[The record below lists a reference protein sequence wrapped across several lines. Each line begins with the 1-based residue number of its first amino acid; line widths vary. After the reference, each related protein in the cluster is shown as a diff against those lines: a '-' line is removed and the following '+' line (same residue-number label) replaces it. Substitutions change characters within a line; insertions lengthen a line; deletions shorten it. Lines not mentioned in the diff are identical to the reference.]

1 MLYMKKNFKI
11 KGKIICEQK
20 DFVSIFIFFSPLDD
34 SNVTHGVYFNN
45 ALSNFF
51 FLSHFIWK
59 VIYNSECYI

>member
-1 MLYMKKNFKI
+1 MKKNFKI

-51 FLSHFIWK
+51 FFLILF
-59 VIYNSECYI
+59 ER